1 MLKCPKCGL
10 DVQPEKTWQLI
21 SPLPDSEGRVTIT
34 IMGSF
39 KCSNC
44 SYRWRGVVSKIKAG
58 GDHVE
63 VEGSSSKRV
72 LEGKI
77 KEKREGQI
85 IEVDLSDLNDIESD
99 E

>member
-1 MLKCPKCGL
+1 LRCPKCGL

-21 SPLPDSEGRVTIT
+21 SPLPDSEGRITIT

-44 SYRWRGVVSKIKAG
+44 GHIWRGVVSKIKAG
-58 GDHVE
+58 GDNVE
-63 VEGSSSKRV
+63 VEGSASKRV
-72 LEGKI
+72 LEGKD
-77 KEKREGQI
+77 KEKREGQV
-85 IEVDLSDLNDIESD
+85 IEVDLSDLDDIESD